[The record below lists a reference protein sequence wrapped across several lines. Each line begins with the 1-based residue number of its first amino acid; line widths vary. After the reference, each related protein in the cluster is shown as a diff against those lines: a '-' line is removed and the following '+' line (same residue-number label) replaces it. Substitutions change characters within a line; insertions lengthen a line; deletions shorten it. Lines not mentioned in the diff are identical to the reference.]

1 MKGQQLG
8 LIHRLI
14 YLINSPTKAE
24 DRLNKQSLTYHKAQ
38 TTNTK
43 INLSDPGPL
52 VLSSDKLHHRKFE
65 RKKKSISP
73 VRGIQV
79 HLVLSYTHITY

>member
-24 DRLNKQSLTYHKAQ
+24 DRLNKQSLTHHQAQ

-52 VLSSDKLHHRKFE
+52 VLSSEKLHHRKLQ
-65 RKKKSISP
+65 KKKKALALFGESKFTS
-73 VRGIQV
+73 
-79 HLVLSYTHITY
+79 S